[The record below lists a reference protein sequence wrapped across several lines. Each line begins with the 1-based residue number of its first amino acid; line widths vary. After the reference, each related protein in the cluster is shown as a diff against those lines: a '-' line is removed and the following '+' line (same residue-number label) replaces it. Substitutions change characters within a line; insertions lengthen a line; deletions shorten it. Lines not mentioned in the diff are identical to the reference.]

1 MEIKTSIF
9 NGTYDFEMKLD
20 EYKPQGESV
29 YELTLGNQIL
39 IVTREEWENLY
50 QLVFNSMN
58 FLDDNRYNE

>member
-9 NGTYDFEMKLD
+9 NGTYDFEIKLD

-29 YELTLGNQIL
+29 YELTLGNQLL

>member
-50 QLVFNSMN
+50 HLVFNSMN

>member
-9 NGTYDFEMKLD
+9 NGIYDFEMKLD

-50 QLVFNSMN
+50 QLVYNSMN

>member
-50 QLVFNSMN
+50 QLVYNSMN